1 LSVADRR
8 APRDLFEPIPAPGE
22 RLAELRLVEA
32 LLFASAEPLG
42 EAAIAE
48 RLPDGADVPA
58 LLARLAQDYAGR
70 GIELRRVAG
79 KWGFRTALDL
89 APALRLE
96 TVEEKRLSRAQLET
110 LAIVAY
116 HQPVTRAEIED
127 IRGVSTSRGTLD
139 VLLETGWVRMRGRR
153 RSPGR
158 PVTYGTTEAFLIHF
172 SLDSIKDLPGLDELK
187 GTGLIDA
194 RVPAGF
200 AIPMPDDDPAL
211 RPEEDPLDPM
221 ELAFDPLDEESPEP
235 DEEDDRA

>member
-1 LSVADRR
+1 VADRR
-8 APRDLFEPIPAPGE
+8 APRDLFEPMPVPGE

-42 EAAIAE
+42 EDAIAE
-48 RLPDGADVPA
+48 RLPAGADVSA

-70 GIELRRVAG
+70 GVELRRVAG
-79 KWGFRTALDL
+79 KWAFRTALDL
-89 APALRLE
+89 APALRIE
-96 TVEEKRLSRAQLET
+96 TIEDKRLSRAQLET

-139 VLLETGWVRMRGRR
+139 ILLDTGWVRMRGRR

-187 GTGLIDA
+187 GTGLMDA

-221 ELAFDPLDEESPEP
+221 ELAFEPLEDEPP
-235 DEEDDRA
+235 ADEEDDRA